1 MKVSLKLF
9 ASIREAVGASDLI
22 VDLPDGVTLA
32 DLLGRL
38 KSDHPSVSDLTEHL
52 TYAVNRRYAT
62 LDQPLSD
69 GDEVVI
75 LPPVAGGSS
84 GSRRFEITSEPLDAE
99 AVVAKVA
106 HPGAGAI
113 VTFQGVVREFA
124 NSGRAVTHLFY
135 EAYPE
140 MAEEQMAQ
148 IAGEIAE
155 RWGIASEHVAMS
167 HRIGRLGVG
176 EAAVV
181 IAVASGHRREG
192 FEACQYAIDRLKQ
205 IVPIWKKE
213 IGPDGSEWVE

>member
-9 ASIREAVGASDLI
+9 ASIREAVGASDLTLE
-22 VDLPDGVTLA
+22 LPDDATVA

-38 KSDHPSVSDLTEHL
+38 KAEHPAVGAVTESL

-62 LDQPLSD
+62 LVQPLRD

-75 LPPVAGGSS
+75 LPPVAGGE
-84 GSRRFEITSEPLDAE
+84 GARRFEITAEPLDSV
-99 AVVAKVA
+99 AVEAKVA
-106 HPGAGAI
+106 HPAAGAI
-113 VTFQGVVREFA
+113 VTFRGVVREFA

-135 EAYPE
+135 EAYSE
-140 MAEEQMAQ
+140 MAEEQMRQ
-148 IAGEIAE
+148 IADEIAE
-155 RWGIASEHVAMS
+155 RWGIAVERVAMS
-167 HRIGRLGVG
+167 HRVGRLAVG

-192 FEACQYAIDRLKQ
+192 FEACQYAIDRLKE

-213 IGPDGSEWVE
+213 IGPDGVEWVE